1 MNRRDILKR
10 LSLLP
15 LAATTV
21 ASLAASAKPTTDPA
35 NGHDSPNNDAPGNG
49 SPASGHNH
57 PAGAPAQPHADAP
70 ATPPAVTRDLFAEL
84 GVRRVINADVTMTF
98 LSGSLM
104 LPEVLEAIE
113 STSHDF
119 ANMFELQDKVG
130 AKIAELLK
138 VEGAMVTSG
147 AACAILLSTAACIT
161 GTDKEKIKNIPN
173 LPGPRA
179 EVIMQKSHRYLFDQ
193 AVTTTGAKIVEVEG
207 PDDME
212 KAFGPQT
219 VMALFFNA
227 AEKHSITH
235 EEFIAA
241 ANRHNIPTLLD
252 AAADVPPVEN
262 LFKYQKMGF
271 SLVTFSGGKMI
282 RGPQSAGLLFGRKD
296 LIEAAKLNHSPYEA
310 PIGRP
315 MKVNKEEMFG
325 MYAALRSYLE
335 RDHQKEWAGWL
346 DRAKHIAARLAV
358 LPTIKTEIWINPG
371 PANAFPNLL
380 LDWDR
385 QHFKTTPK
393 DVRKALQDGNPS
405 IVTGT
410 HGDQLLIGVVL
421 LRPDQVDIVI
431 QRVKEVLQH
440 TA

>member
-10 LSLLP
+10 LSFLP
-15 LAATTV
+15 LAATGV
-21 ASLAASAKPTTDPA
+21 ASIAAPSEHNPA
-35 NGHDSPNNDAPGNG
+35 HAENPNADNND
-49 SPASGHNH
+49 
-57 PAGAPAQPHADAP
+57 
-70 ATPPAVTRDLFAEL
+70 AVTRDLFAEL

-104 LPEVLEAIE
+104 LPEVLEAIN

-193 AVTTTGAKIVEVEG
+193 AVTTTGARIVEVEG
-207 PDDME
+207 PDGME
-212 KAFGPQT
+212 KAFTPQT

-227 AEKHSITH
+227 AEKHSVTH
-235 EEFIAA
+235 EEFISIAKK
-241 ANRHNIPTLLD
+241 HNIPTLLD

-271 SLVTFSGGKMI
+271 DLVTFSGGKMI

-296 LIEAAKLNHSPYEA
+296 LIEIAKLNHSPYEA

-325 MYAALRSYLE
+325 MYAALKSYID
-335 RDHQKEWAGWL
+335 RDHQKEWNDWTE
-346 DRAKHIAARLAV
+346 RANHIGSKIAV
-358 LPTIKTEIWINPG
+358 LPTVKTEVWVNPG
-371 PANAFPNLL
+371 PANAFPNLII
-380 LDWDR
+380 DWDR
-385 QHFKTTPK
+385 QHFKTTPRE
-393 DVRKALQDGNPS
+393 VRKALQDGNPS

-410 HGDQLLIGVVL
+410 HGDKLLIGVIL
-421 LRPDQVDIVI
+421 LRPDQIDIVI

-440 TA
+440 SA

>member
-10 LSLLP
+10 LSFLP
-15 LAATTV
+15 LAATGV
-21 ASLAASAKPTTDPA
+21 ASIAAP
-35 NGHDSPNNDAPGNG
+35 NG
-49 SPASGHNH
+49 STESHAVNNAGNT
-57 PAGAPAQPHADAP
+57 PAGAAAGNAINAP
-70 ATPPAVTRDLFAEL
+70 AGNAVPPAVTRDLFAEL

-104 LPEVLEAIE
+104 LPEVLEAIN

-130 AKIAELLK
+130 GKIAEMLK

-161 GTDKEKIKNIPN
+161 GTDKDKIKNIPN
-173 LPGPRA
+173 LPGPRP

-193 AVTTTGAKIVEVEG
+193 AVTTTGATIVEVEG
-207 PDDME
+207 PDGME
-212 KAFGPQT
+212 KAFTPQT

-227 AEKHSITH
+227 AEKHSVTH
-235 EEFIAA
+235 EDFVAIAKK
-241 ANRHNIPTLLD
+241 HSIPTLLD

-262 LFKYQKMGF
+262 LFKYQKIGF
-271 SLVTFSGGKMI
+271 DLVTFSGGKMI

-296 LIEAAKLNHSPYEA
+296 LIEAAKLNHSPHEA

-325 MYAALRSYLE
+325 MYAALRSYIDRDHKKEWDGWLE
-335 RDHQKEWAGWL
+335 RAN
-346 DRAKHIAARLAV
+346 HIGSRLTA
-358 LPTIKTEIWINPG
+358 LPTIKTEVWINPG

-380 LDWDR
+380 VDWD
-385 QHFKTTPK
+385 QNHFKITPK

-410 HGDQLLIGVVL
+410 HGDKLLIGVVL

-431 QRVKEVLQH
+431 QKVKEVLTH
-440 TA
+440 AV